1 VTQHQPQARIRGWRW
16 LAAALVVG
24 AAAGS
29 ALGLVHSGPRTA
41 TFTPPPSAA
50 NATWAAGARRAPDF
64 RLTDQHGAPISLRL
78 FHGRPVI
85 LTFIDPACTTLCP
98 LEAKVLDRVAAH
110 TPRAERPVIVAV
122 SVNPWAESQA
132 TFRQDARKWR
142 LATAWH
148 WAVGPY
154 SQLSPVWKRYDIG
167 VRARKRVVGGRAI
180 HDVSHTEASFLVD
193 AAGYER
199 ALFVYPF
206 RAADVAKALQHLHA
220 T

>member
-1 VTQHQPQARIRGWRW
+1 
-16 LAAALVVG
+16 VVG

-64 RLTDQHGAPISLRL
+64 RLTDEQGAPISLRR

-85 LTFIDPACTTLCP
+85 VTFIDPACTTLCP
-98 LEAKVLDRVAAH
+98 LEAKVLDRVAAQ
-110 TPRAERPVIVAV
+110 TRLAQRPAIVAV
-122 SVNPWAESQA
+122 SVNPWAQSQA
-132 TFRQDARKWR
+132 TFRRDARKWR

-154 SQLSPVWKRYDIG
+154 SRLAPVWKRYEIG
-167 VRARKRVVGGRAI
+167 VLVRKRTVGGITIRN
-180 HDVSHTEASFLVD
+180 VSHTEASFLVD

-206 RAADVAKALQHLHA
+206 RAADVAKALRHLHA
-220 T
+220 A